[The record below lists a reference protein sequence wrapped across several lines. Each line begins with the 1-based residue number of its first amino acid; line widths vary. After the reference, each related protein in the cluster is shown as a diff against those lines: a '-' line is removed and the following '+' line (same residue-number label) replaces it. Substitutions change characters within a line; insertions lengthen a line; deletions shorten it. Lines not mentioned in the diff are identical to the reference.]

1 MLRRMDL
8 GGLTQEFQWAFSPK
22 GLHTKNWFT
31 RFWTPQEPCF
41 SEYISKLLGWQ
52 FSYHLLGWVTQKLQ
66 LPISQEPL
74 KTGFH
79 FLPHSTPQVA
89 YYLEYI
95 AKPLGQTINI
105 FFASSQLCILLH
117 FFWTFVAKTILC
129 FGSEIWQNRL
139 FFLRRPP

>member
-1 MLRRMDL
+1 MGFFSQGAPQKILVDTFLDSPRATLFSIHVQMFGSCRKLDL
-8 GGLTQEFQWAFSPK
+8 VWLTQEFQWAFSPK

-66 LPISQEPL
+66 LPISQEPI
-74 KTGFH
+74 KIGFH

-105 FFASSQLCILLH
+105 FFASCPL
-117 FFWTFVAKTILC
+117 
-129 FGSEIWQNRL
+129 
-139 FFLRRPP
+139 

>member
-66 LPISQEPL
+66 LPISQEPI
-74 KTGFH
+74 KIGFH

-95 AKPLGQTINI
+95 AKPLGQTISI
-105 FFASSQLCILLH
+105 IVHSRALCIIESDKQNP
-117 FFWTFVAKTILC
+117 FFRSSIRHVDITQPVSSNLD
-129 FGSEIWQNRL
+129 L
-139 FFLRRPP
+139 Y

>member
-74 KTGFH
+74 KIGFH

-105 FFASSQLCILLH
+105 FFASSQLCWHLKDP
-117 FFWTFVAKTILC
+117 FWPNFC
-129 FGSEIWQNRL
+129 H
-139 FFLRRPP
+139 

>member
-1 MLRRMDL
+1 MLFSIYFKMFGSCHKL
-8 GGLTQEFQWAFSPK
+8 GFGWLTQGAFSPK
-22 GLHTKNWFT
+22 GLHRKSWLI
-31 RFWTPQEPCF
+31 RFKTPLEPFF

-74 KTGFH
+74 KIGFH
-79 FLPHSTPQVA
+79 FLPHSTPQVP

-105 FFASSQLCILLH
+105 FFASSQL
-117 FFWTFVAKTILC
+117 
-129 FGSEIWQNRL
+129 
-139 FFLRRPP
+139 